1 MDPGLRALLRL
12 DVAGRHPQ
20 QPPAPPAA
28 LGDPPVEIA
37 SALGETWNDTFGT
50 LQKWAPI
57 YGYLQ
62 YVYIY
67 NIYIYMYVYIGIYI
81 RYTWVSTL
89 IYIYIDEGLTEH

>member
-1 MDPGLRALLRL
+1 MTRSARFIKVQHEISKKTIVDPGLRALLRL

-62 YVYIY
+62 YVYI
-67 NIYIYMYVYIGIYI
+67 
-81 RYTWVSTL
+81 
-89 IYIYIDEGLTEH
+89 